1 MWLLTMVAG
10 IAAIIAVYLMAS
22 KPEYLWTSLLAGM
35 TAMAIDFAIE
45 HFGISNMNWGYSDG
59 HLSLLKVP
67 LQVPLLFLF
76 CGILATY
83 GMFVFSTEPILG
95 WASSV
100 VFFELDPVQIIL
112 FLTSAYFMVQY
123 FTGKIKTL
131 TFWALPLSIALYIS
145 YPMPWMLA
153 ISILPMYIDYYLEK
167 RLVRSSD
174 ISYKGYGDDVA
185 VNVAISYFPT
195 TLLILGAVSVI
206 LRLMGG

>member
-1 MWLLTMVAG
+1 MIAG
-10 IAAIIAVYLMAS
+10 VAAIIAVYLMAS
-22 KPEYLWTSLLAGM
+22 EPEYLWTSLLAGM
-35 TAMAIDFAIE
+35 MAMTIDFVIE
-45 HFGISNMNWGYSDG
+45 HFGISKRNWGYPGG

-83 GMFVFSTEPILG
+83 GMFVFSNEPISG

-100 VFFELDPVQIIL
+100 VFSGIDPVQIIL
-112 FLTSAYFMVQY
+112 FLTAAYFMVQY
-123 FTGKIKTL
+123 FSGKIKTL

-145 YPMPWMLA
+145 YPEPWMLA

-167 RLVRSSD
+167 RLIRSSN

-206 LRLMGG
+206 LRIMGG